1 MRGTERT
8 KSKNFPNKEKAKTI
22 QSMNNALQF
31 EDRVS
36 RSRSKH
42 EGESSAD
49 ICDRLSRTRVSS
61 QRQLPTDHDYAV
73 PTREYQLDQ
82 SSPLPASAAAV
93 SVLEIQKQKPP
104 LRFEDVDRVTPYQF
118 PDRPPLCKSKSRE
131 KHRIPGRAP
140 EGAQLV

>member
-1 MRGTERT
+1 
-8 KSKNFPNKEKAKTI
+8 
-22 QSMNNALQF
+22 MNNVVQF

-82 SSPLPASAAAV
+82 SSPLPASAAAHP
-93 SVLEIQKQKPP
+93 VLEIQKQNHPTHSKM
-104 LRFEDVDRVTPYQF
+104 LTGSHHINVRFVGIPDISTRNSGMPVIRQLNLLNRVLAAYRRGPKRLW
-118 PDRPPLCKSKSRE
+118 PAD
-131 KHRIPGRAP
+131 I
-140 EGAQLV
+140 